1 MRINLYHFQFWNIH
15 ITKGI
20 LQHNQWINKYHPIN
34 KLEVIYR
41 MNGDCWLV
49 NRKSMIWTEKNPSIS
64 NPVIVT
70 FLGIQLS
77 LISPKNCTPIIMCSF
92 NFWKASSK
100 YTSFNKFMSA
110 LILYFVPYLRWKLVI
125 AWWCM
130 SVCICSAGK
139 KTRKWKIDQ
148 LLNSIQK
155 CVNKFVKS
163 VFSFEQII
171 SLSSVIIA
179 SKC

>member
-20 LQHNQWINKYHPIN
+20 LQHNQWISKYHPIN

-64 NPVIVT
+64 NVVIVT

-110 LILYFVPYLRWKLVI
+110 LILYLYHIYGENSLLLDDVWVCAFVLRE
-125 AWWCM
+125 
-130 SVCICSAGK
+130 